1 MVNLFLQVTQEP
13 AVQQAVQ
20 EKFQGGNVAVS
31 GIVTVFTGLILIA
44 LLIALFNIVFA
55 HSSGKKV
62 KADIPGETVPVPA
75 VAMEKGI
82 IVQDEVDS
90 DILAAIGATIE
101 LYKRLHMDELQS
113 KITFRQGREQ
123 TAWKSGMKYGH
134 RA

>member
-1 MVNLFLQVTQEP
+1 MVNLFLQVTQDP
-13 AVQQAVQ
+13 VVQQAVQ

-44 LLIALFNIVFA
+44 LLIALFNLVFA
-55 HSSGKKV
+55 HGPGKKG
-62 KADIPGETVPVPA
+62 KPDIPGESVQVPA
-75 VAMEKGI
+75 ASVEKGI

>member
-1 MVNLFLQVTQEP
+1 MVNLFLQVIQDP
-13 AVQQAVQ
+13 VVQQAVQ

-55 HSSGKKV
+55 HSPRKKI
-62 KADIPGETVPVPA
+62 KADIPGETTPPPA
-75 VAMEKGI
+75 SEKGI
-82 IVQDEVDS
+82 IVQDELDS

-123 TAWKSGMKYGH
+123 TTWKSGMKYGH
-134 RA
+134 RI